1 MSLADELLADLEE
14 TTENERNT
22 GEEKDQSMKMDIDP
36 NPNELN
42 QSKRNVNSVFHVA
55 KLQESILLQETMR
68 KIDFHT
74 KHQRKSTMEIEGPVE
89 YDPEYLLIVDAN
101 HLLVKID
108 DEIDIIHNFVKGIY
122 KKRFPELEQLVQ
134 LPLDYLK
141 TVQVLAN
148 NVDRAKNNE
157 HLQKFLTQATI
168 MIVSVSAS
176 TTQGK
181 NLTDEELE
189 RVMEGCQMAM
199 KLSEDKQTML
209 TYVESRMSFIAPN
222 LSTIV
227 GASTAAK
234 LIGMAGGLT
243 NLTKMPSC
251 NILLLG
257 AQKKQL
263 GGFSTTAAMPHAGA
277 IYYSKI
283 VQDCPPDL
291 RVKVARLVSCKVTLA
306 ARIDSC
312 HECPQGQQGKALL
325 SEIEKRVEKLT
336 EPPPVK
342 AVKPLPAPI
351 DSGRKKRGGRRH
363 RKMKER
369 LGMTELRSGANKTAF
384 GTIEEDAYQEDLG
397 FSAGLIGKSGS
408 GKVRA
413 AQVDSKTKA
422 RISQK
427 LQKTLQQQNNT
438 YGGTTTVHNRKQI
451 SGTASSVAFTPLQ
464 GLEIV
469 NPNAA
474 EKDRTGIESQK
485 YFSNS
490 FGFTKISPSVI
501 PKTT

>member
-14 TTENERNT
+14 TNENE
-22 GEEKDQSMKMDIDP
+22 EIQVKMDIDS
-36 NPNELN
+36 NPNVSN
-42 QSKRNVNSVFHVA
+42 QLKRNVNSVHHVA

-74 KHQRKSTMEIEGPVE
+74 KYQRKSTMEIEGPVE

-108 DEIDIIHNFVKGIY
+108 DEIDIIHNFVKEIY

-263 GGFSTTAAMPHAGA
+263 GGFSTTTAMPHAGA

-291 RVKVARLVSCKVTLA
+291 RVQVARLVSCKVSLA

-312 HECPQGQQGKALL
+312 HECPQGQRGKALL
-325 SEIEKRVEKLT
+325 SEIEKRFEKLT

-342 AVKPLPAPI
+342 AIKPLAASI
-351 DSGRKKRGGRRH
+351 DSKRKTCGGRICG
-363 RKMKER
+363 KMKDR
-369 LGMTELRSGANKTAF
+369 YRRSELRAGVEQSTFA
-384 GTIEEDAYQEDLG
+384 TIVEDAYESDLG
-397 FSAGLIGKSGS
+397 LSRGRIGQSGS
-408 GKVRA
+408 GILRTP
-413 AQVDSKTKA
+413 QIDSKTKA

-485 YFSNS
+485 YFLNS
-490 FGFTKISPSVI
+490 FGFTKINL
-501 PKTT
+501 KTT